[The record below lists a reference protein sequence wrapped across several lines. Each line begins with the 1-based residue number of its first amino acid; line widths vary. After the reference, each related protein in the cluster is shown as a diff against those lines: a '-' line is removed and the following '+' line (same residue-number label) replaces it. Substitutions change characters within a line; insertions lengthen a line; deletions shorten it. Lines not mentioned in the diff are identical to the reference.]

1 MFPLRDDNPSATTP
15 VVTRALIVINL
26 LFFLYELTLGE
37 GLRDFFFRFALVPRH
52 LTLAVEG
59 SASWS
64 GALIPLISSI
74 FLHGGWIHVIGNMWY
89 LWIFGDNI
97 EDRLGHFGYL
107 VFYLVSGVVAG
118 ILHVVTNP
126 GSLLPTVG
134 ASGAIAGVL
143 GAYAAAFPRARVIT
157 LLPLFP
163 FFQVVALPALLVLG
177 FWFVVQF
184 ASGALVLAAGASGG
198 VAVWAHVG
206 GFVFGF
212 LVMAVLRGG
221 RRDAPAGF
229 EARP

>member
-1 MFPLRDDNPSATTP
+1 MFPLRDENPSETAP
-15 VVTRALIVINL
+15 IVTRSLIVINL
-26 LFFLYELTLGE
+26 VVFVYELALGPDLKLLF
-37 GLRDFFFRFALVPRH
+37 GQFALTPSH
-52 LTLAVEG
+52 FMLAVDG
-59 SASWS
+59 GMPWSSA
-64 GALIPLISSI
+64 AVPLLSSI

-97 EDRLGHFGYL
+97 EDRFGHFGYL
-107 VFYLVSGVVAG
+107 LFYLIAGIVAG
-118 ILHVVTNP
+118 LIHVASNP
-126 GSLLPTVG
+126 ASAVPTVG

-163 FFQVVALPALLVLG
+163 FFQVIPLPALLVLG

-184 ASGALVLAAGASGG
+184 ASGALVLAGGGSGG

-212 LVMAVLRGG
+212 LVMLGVRAATGFRA
-221 RRDAPAGF
+221 RDSR
-229 EARP
+229 EA

>member
-26 LFFLYELTLGE
+26 VIFVYELSLGPD
-37 GLRDFFFRFALVPRH
+37 LREFFFRFALIPRN
-52 LTLAVEG
+52 LTLAVSG
-59 SASWS
+59 SADWS
-64 GALIPLISSI
+64 AALIPLLSSI

-97 EDRLGHFGYL
+97 EDQLGHFGYL
-107 VFYLVSGVVAG
+107 VFYLVSGVMAG
-118 ILHVVTNP
+118 LLHVFTNP
-126 GSLLPTVG
+126 ESLLPTVG

-206 GFVFGF
+206 GFVFGYV
-212 LVMAVLRGG
+212 VMAVLRGFR
-221 RRDAPAGF
+221 RRDAASF
-229 EARP
+229 EPGP